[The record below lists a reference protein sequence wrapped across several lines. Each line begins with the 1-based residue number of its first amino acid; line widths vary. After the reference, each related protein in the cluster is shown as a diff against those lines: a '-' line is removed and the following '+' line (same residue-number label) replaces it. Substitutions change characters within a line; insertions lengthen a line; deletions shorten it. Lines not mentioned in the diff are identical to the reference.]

1 MRGRN
6 ISAGGIGGLCC
17 NLREFVC
24 DPPGVR
30 WLVDASNVIGS
41 VPDGW
46 WKDREG
52 ATRRLLDAVR
62 EYARRSGDELMVVL
76 DAGPAE
82 LEGSEGGVTVV
93 RAPRRGRDA
102 ADEEIARRLGEDPR
116 PQEVHVATS
125 DRALAEQVRGL
136 GAEVEG
142 ARSFRRRIGA

>member
-1 MRGRN
+1 
-6 ISAGGIGGLCC
+6 
-17 NLREFVC
+17 
-24 DPPGVR
+24 VR

-52 ATRRLLDAVR
+52 ATRRLLGALR
-62 EYARRSGDELMVVL
+62 EYARRTGDELVVVL

-102 ADEEIARRLGEDPR
+102 ADEEIARRLGEDPQR
-116 PQEVHVATS
+116 HEVHVATS
-125 DRALAEQVRGL
+125 DRALAEQVRAL
-136 GAEVEG
+136 GGQVEG
-142 ARSFRRRIGA
+142 ARAFRRRLGA

>member
-1 MRGRN
+1 M
-6 ISAGGIGGLCC
+6 
-17 NLREFVC
+17 
-24 DPPGVR
+24 R

-62 EYARRSGDELMVVL
+62 EYAERSGDELVVVL

-82 LEGSEGGVTVV
+82 LEGSHRGVTVV

-102 ADEEIARRLGEDPR
+102 ADDEIARRLGSEPR
-116 PQEVHVATS
+116 PEEVHVATS
-125 DRALAEQVRGL
+125 DRALADQVRAL

-142 ARSFRRRIGA
+142 ARAFRRRIGA

>member
-1 MRGRN
+1 
-6 ISAGGIGGLCC
+6 
-17 NLREFVC
+17 
-24 DPPGVR
+24 VR

-46 WKDREG
+46 WKDRAG
-52 ATRRLLDAVR
+52 ATRRLLEAVR
-62 EYARRSGDELMVVL
+62 EYAQRTGDELVVVL

-102 ADEEIARRLGEDPR
+102 ADEEIARRLAAEPT
-116 PQEVHVATS
+116 PQEVYVATS
-125 DRALAEQVRGL
+125 DRALAEQVRAL

-142 ARSFRRRIGA
+142 ARAFRRRIGQ